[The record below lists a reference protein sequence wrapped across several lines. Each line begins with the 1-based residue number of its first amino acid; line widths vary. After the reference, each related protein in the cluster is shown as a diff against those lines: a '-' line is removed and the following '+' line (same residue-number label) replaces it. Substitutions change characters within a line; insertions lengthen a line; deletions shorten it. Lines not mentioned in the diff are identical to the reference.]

1 MEIIF
6 GISIPFIGTVI
17 GSLMVYF
24 MKDKLSKKLENL
36 ILGFAAGVMVAA
48 SIWSLIIPSLESARG
63 IKWLPVVIGMSIGV
77 LFFYFVD
84 LYLKKYNN
92 KSQEKINNLMVA
104 ITLHNI
110 PEGMAVGI
118 AFASYIAGSLSLMG
132 AMALAVGIAIQNFPE
147 GAIVSFPLIKKGYT
161 KNKAFMYGF
170 ISAIFE
176 LLGSIITL
184 IFTNVITTILPY
196 FLALAAGAMFY
207 VVVIELIPESDSQ
220 NKVNV
225 LGFLLG
231 FLLMMILDVA
241 LG

>member
-231 FLLMMILDVA
+231 FLLMMILDVT

>member
-184 IFTNVITTILPY
+184 IFTNVITAILPY

-231 FLLMMILDVA
+231 FLLMMILDVT